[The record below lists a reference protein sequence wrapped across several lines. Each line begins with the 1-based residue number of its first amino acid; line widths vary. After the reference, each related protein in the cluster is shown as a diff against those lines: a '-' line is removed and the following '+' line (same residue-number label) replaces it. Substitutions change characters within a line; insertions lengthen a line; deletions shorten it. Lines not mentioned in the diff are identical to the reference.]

1 MGTINE
7 KLNYLL
13 QTKENI
19 KQAIKGKGVEITDS
33 DNFRSYAEKIG
44 TIKAGGD
51 EVLISTPTAF
61 ALPVVS
67 ATLIISNETNIRIIN
82 ATAEIIKE
90 N

>member
-7 KLNYLL
+7 KLNYLS

-33 DNFRSYAEKIG
+33 DSFRSYAEKIG

-51 EVLISTPTAF
+51 EILINAPTALV
-61 ALPVVS
+61 LPAAS
-67 ATLIISNETNIRIIN
+67 ATLITSNEANIRIVN
-82 ATAEIIKE
+82 ATAEIKE

>member
-19 KQAIKGKGVEITDS
+19 KQAIKEKGVEITDS
-33 DNFRSYAEKIG
+33 DTFRSYAEKIG
-44 TIKAGGD
+44 TIKVGGD
-51 EVLISTPTAF
+51 EILIDAPTALV
-61 ALPVVS
+61 LPVDS
-67 ATLIISNETNIRIIN
+67 ATLITSNEANRRIVN
-82 ATAEIIKE
+82 AMAEIKE

>member
-33 DNFRSYAEKIG
+33 DSFRSYAERIG
-44 TIKAGGD
+44 TIKAGAD
-51 EVLISTPTAF
+51 EILIDAPTALV
-61 ALPVVS
+61 LPVAS
-67 ATLIISNETNIRIIN
+67 ATLIISNATDIRIVD
-82 ATAEIIKE
+82 AMAEIKE

>member
-19 KQAIKGKGVEITDS
+19 KQAIKGKGVAITDS
-33 DNFRSYAEKIG
+33 DSFRSYAEKIG

-51 EVLISTPTAF
+51 EILIDAPTALV
-61 ALPVVS
+61 LPAAS
-67 ATLIISNETNIRIIN
+67 ATLITSNEANIRIVN
-82 ATAEIIKE
+82 AMAEIKE

>member
-33 DNFRSYAEKIG
+33 DSFRSYAEKIG

-51 EVLISTPTAF
+51 EILIDKDVANK
-61 ALPVVS
+61 
-67 ATLIISNETNIRIIN
+67 IDIN
-82 ATAEIIKE
+82 KM
-90 N
+90 NGVGW

>member
-33 DNFRSYAEKIG
+33 DSFRSYAEKIG
-44 TIKAGGD
+44 TIQAGGD
-51 EVLISTPTAF
+51 EILISTPTAF
-61 ALPVVS
+61 VLPVVS
-67 ATLIISNETNIRIIN
+67 ATLITSNEANIRIVN
-82 ATAEIIKE
+82 ATAEIKE

>member
-33 DNFRSYAEKIG
+33 DSFRSYAEKIG

-51 EVLISTPTAF
+51 EILISTPTAF
-61 ALPVVS
+61 VLPVVS
-67 ATLIISNETNIRIIN
+67 ATLITSNETNIGIVN
-82 ATAEIIKE
+82 ATAETKE

>member
-19 KQAIKGKGVEITDS
+19 KQAIKEKGVEITDS
-33 DNFRSYAEKIG
+33 DSFRSYAEKIG
-44 TIKAGGD
+44 TIKAGGG
-51 EVLISTPTAF
+51 EILIDAPSALI
-61 ALPVVS
+61 LPVAS
-67 ATLIISNETNIRIIN
+67 ATLITSNEANIRIVN
-82 ATAEIIKE
+82 AMAEIKE

>member
-33 DNFRSYAEKIG
+33 DSFRSYAEKIG

-61 ALPVVS
+61 SLPVVS
-67 ATLIISNETNIRIIN
+67 ATLIISNETNIRIVN
-82 ATAEIIKE
+82 ATAEIKE

>member
-33 DNFRSYAEKIG
+33 DSFRSYAEKIG

-51 EVLISTPTAF
+51 EILIDAPTALV
-61 ALPVVS
+61 LPVAS
-67 ATLIISNETNIRIIN
+67 ATLITSNETDIRIVN
-82 ATAEIIKE
+82 ATAEIKE

>member
-7 KLNYLL
+7 KLNYLS

-33 DNFRSYAEKIG
+33 DSFRSYAEKIG

-51 EVLISTPTAF
+51 EILIDAPTALV
-61 ALPVVS
+61 LPVAS
-67 ATLIISNETNIRIIN
+67 ATLITSNETNIRIVN
-82 ATAEIIKE
+82 ATAEIKE

>member
-19 KQAIKGKGVEITDS
+19 KQSIKEKGVEITDS
-33 DNFRSYAEKIG
+33 DSFRSYAEKIG

-51 EVLISTPTAF
+51 EILIDAPTALV
-61 ALPVVS
+61 LPVAS
-67 ATLIISNETNIRIIN
+67 ATLITSNEANIRIVN
-82 ATAEIIKE
+82 ATAEIKE

>member
-7 KLNYLL
+7 KMNYLL

-33 DNFRSYAEKIG
+33 DSFRSYAEKIG

-51 EVLISTPTAF
+51 EILIDAPTAL

-67 ATLIISNETNIRIIN
+67 ATLIISNTTDIRIVDVMV
-82 ATAEIIKE
+82 EIKE

>member
-7 KLNYLL
+7 KLNYLS

-33 DNFRSYAEKIG
+33 DSFRSYAEKIG

-51 EVLISTPTAF
+51 EILIDAPTALV
-61 ALPVVS
+61 LPAAS
-67 ATLIISNETNIRIIN
+67 ATLITSNEANIRIVN
-82 ATAEIIKE
+82 AMAEIKE

>member
-1 MGTINE
+1 MGTVNE
-7 KLNYLL
+7 KLNYLS

-33 DNFRSYAEKIG
+33 DSFRSYAEKIG

-51 EVLISTPTAF
+51 EILIDAPTAF
-61 ALPVVS
+61 VLPEVS
-67 ATLIISNETNIRIIN
+67 ATLITSNEANIRIVD
-82 ATAEIIKE
+82 AMAEIKE

>member
-33 DNFRSYAEKIG
+33 DSFRSYAERIE

-51 EVLISTPTAF
+51 EILIDAPTALV
-61 ALPVVS
+61 LPVAS
-67 ATLIISNETNIRIIN
+67 ATLITSNETNIRIVN
-82 ATAEIIKE
+82 AMAEIKE

>member
-19 KQAIKGKGVEITDS
+19 KQAIKGKGVEIADS
-33 DNFRSYAEKIG
+33 DSFRSYAEKIG

-51 EVLISTPTAF
+51 EILIDAPTALV
-61 ALPVVS
+61 LPVAS
-67 ATLIISNETNIRIIN
+67 ATLITSNEANIRIVN
-82 ATAEIIKE
+82 AMAEIKE

>member
-33 DNFRSYAEKIG
+33 DSFRSYAEKIG

-51 EVLISTPTAF
+51 EILIDAPTALV
-61 ALPVVS
+61 LPVAS
-67 ATLIISNETNIRIIN
+67 ATLITSNETNIRIVN
-82 ATAEIIKE
+82 ATAEIKE

>member
-7 KLNYLL
+7 KLNYLS

-33 DNFRSYAEKIG
+33 DSFRSYAEKIG

-51 EVLISTPTAF
+51 EILINAPTAF
-61 ALPVVS
+61 VLPVAS
-67 ATLIISNETNIRIIN
+67 ATLITSNETNIRIVN
-82 ATAEIIKE
+82 AMAEIKE

>member
-7 KLNYLL
+7 KLNYLS

-33 DNFRSYAEKIG
+33 DSFRSYAEKIG

-51 EVLISTPTAF
+51 EILISTPTAS
-61 ALPVVS
+61 ALPVAS
-67 ATLIISNETNIRIIN
+67 ATLITSNATDIRIVN
-82 ATAEIIKE
+82 ATAEIKE

>member
-33 DNFRSYAEKIG
+33 DSFRSYAEKIG

-51 EVLISTPTAF
+51 EILIDAPTALI
-61 ALPVVS
+61 LPVAS
-67 ATLIISNETNIRIIN
+67 ATLITSNEANIRIVN
-82 ATAEIIKE
+82 AMAEIKE

>member
-19 KQAIKGKGVEITDS
+19 KQAIKEKGVEITDS
-33 DNFRSYAEKIG
+33 DSFRSYAEKIG

-51 EVLISTPTAF
+51 EILISTPTAF
-61 ALPVVS
+61 ALPVTS
-67 ATLIISNETNIRIIN
+67 ATLIISNEANIRIVN
-82 ATAEIIKE
+82 ATAEIKE

>member
-1 MGTINE
+1 MGNINE

-33 DNFRSYAEKIG
+33 DSFRSYAEKIG

-51 EVLISTPTAF
+51 EILIDAPTAF
-61 ALPVVS
+61 VLPVAS
-67 ATLIISNETNIRIIN
+67 ATLITSNEANIRIVN
-82 ATAEIIKE
+82 AVAEIKE

>member
-7 KLNYLL
+7 KLNYLS

-19 KQAIKGKGVEITDS
+19 KQAIKEKGVEITDS
-33 DNFRSYAEKIG
+33 DSFRSYAEKIG

-51 EVLISTPTAF
+51 EILIDAPTAF
-61 ALPVVS
+61 VFPVSS
-67 ATLIISNETNIRIIN
+67 ATLMTSNEANIRIVN
-82 ATAEIIKE
+82 AMAEIKE

>member
-19 KQAIKGKGVEITDS
+19 KQAIKGKGVEIADS
-33 DNFRSYAEKIG
+33 DSFRSYAEKIG

-51 EVLISTPTAF
+51 EILIDAPTTF
-61 ALPVVS
+61 VLPVAS
-67 ATLIISNETNIRIIN
+67 ATLITSNETNIRIVN
-82 ATAEIIKE
+82 ATAEIKE

>member
-7 KLNYLL
+7 KLNYLS

-33 DNFRSYAEKIG
+33 DSFRSYAEKIG

-51 EVLISTPTAF
+51 EILIDAPTALV
-61 ALPVVS
+61 LPVAS
-67 ATLIISNETNIRIIN
+67 ATLITSNEANIRIVN
-82 ATAEIIKE
+82 AVAEIKE

>member
-33 DNFRSYAEKIG
+33 DSFRSYAEKIG
-44 TIKAGGD
+44 SIKAGGD
-51 EVLISTPTAF
+51 EILIDAPTALV
-61 ALPVVS
+61 LPVAS
-67 ATLIISNETNIRIIN
+67 ATLITSNATNIRIVN
-82 ATAEIIKE
+82 ATAEIKE

>member
-33 DNFRSYAEKIG
+33 DSFRSYAEKIG
-44 TIKAGGD
+44 TIKADGD
-51 EVLISTPTAF
+51 EILIDAPTAF
-61 ALPVVS
+61 VLPVAS
-67 ATLIISNETNIRIIN
+67 ATLITSNETNIRIVN
-82 ATAEIIKE
+82 AMAEIKE

>member
-33 DNFRSYAEKIG
+33 DSFRSYAEKIG

-51 EVLISTPTAF
+51 EILISTPTALV
-61 ALPVVS
+61 LPVAS
-67 ATLIISNETNIRIIN
+67 ATLITSNEANIRIVN
-82 ATAEIIKE
+82 AMAEIKE

>member
-7 KLNYLL
+7 KMNYLL

-33 DNFRSYAEKIG
+33 DSFRSYAEKIG

-51 EVLISTPTAF
+51 EILIDAPTALV
-61 ALPVVS
+61 LPVAS
-67 ATLIISNETNIRIIN
+67 ATLITSNETNIRIVN
-82 ATAEIIKE
+82 AMAEIKE

>member
-19 KQAIKGKGVEITDS
+19 KQAIKGKGVDITDS
-33 DNFRSYAEKIG
+33 DSFRSYAEKIG

-51 EVLISTPTAF
+51 EILIDAPTALV
-61 ALPVVS
+61 LPVAS
-67 ATLIISNETNIRIIN
+67 ATLITSNEADIRIVN
-82 ATAEIIKE
+82 AKAEIKE

>member
-33 DNFRSYAEKIG
+33 DSFRSYAEKIG
-44 TIKAGGD
+44 TIKSGGD
-51 EVLISTPTAF
+51 EILIDAPTAL

-67 ATLIISNETNIRIIN
+67 ATLIISNATDIRIVD
-82 ATAEIIKE
+82 ATAEIKE

>member
-1 MGTINE
+1 MGTINK

-33 DNFRSYAEKIG
+33 DSFRSYAEKIG

-51 EVLISTPTAF
+51 EILIDAPTALV
-61 ALPVVS
+61 LPVAS
-67 ATLIISNETNIRIIN
+67 ATLITSNEANIRIVN
-82 ATAEIIKE
+82 ATAEIKE